1 MCKCTNEAAFGVLC
15 HVHARQIAGTPA
27 GFQFNRIKRTHL
39 PNLTGEQIDEAI
51 REFKEDKG
59 DCKHLPRNPLS
70 FIEEVFEFIESSGE
84 AGRVAGEIVSF
95 VHGLVNSNRMTS
107 AQVGS
112 ILGTLSKQERVVR
125 KLVSVDRGDG
135 RYNGSAVYVAC

>member
-1 MCKCTNEAAFGVLC
+1 
-15 HVHARQIAGTPA
+15 
-27 GFQFNRIKRTHL
+27 
-39 PNLTGEQIDEAI
+39 LTDEHIDEAI
-51 REFKEDKG
+51 REFKESKG
-59 DCKHLPRNPLS
+59 ECKHLPRNPLS
-70 FIEEVFEFIESSGE
+70 FIEEVLEFIKGSGE

-112 ILGTLSKQERVVR
+112 ILGTLSKQGRVVR

-135 RYNGSAVYVAC
+135 RYNGSAVYVA